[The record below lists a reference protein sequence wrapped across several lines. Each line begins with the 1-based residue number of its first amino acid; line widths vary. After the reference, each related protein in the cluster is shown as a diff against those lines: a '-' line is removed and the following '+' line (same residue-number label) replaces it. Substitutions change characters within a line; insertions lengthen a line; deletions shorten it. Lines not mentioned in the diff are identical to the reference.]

1 MGPGCTKVWEV
12 QGGGCM
18 VVYSVHAESRCIL
31 RGGQKHGR
39 RGGKVG
45 LGL

>member
-1 MGPGCTKVWEV
+1 MYEGMGSPR
-12 QGGGCM
+12 GGCM
-18 VVYSVHAESRCIL
+18 VVYGVRAESSCIL